1 VDYGLHVRIEAAPGR
16 GDELEAL
23 LLQAAAGLEAT
34 PGCLVYV
41 VSRAPEP
48 SDVVYVTELWESRQ
62 AHDASLQDPAVREA
76 VAQGRPLIASFAS
89 EELRPAGGKLPGT

>member
-1 VDYGLHVRIEAAPGR
+1 MDYGLHVRIEAAQGR

-23 LLQAAAGLEAT
+23 LLEAAAGLEET

-41 VSRAPEP
+41 VSRAPER
-48 SDVVYVTELWESRQ
+48 SGVVYVTELWESRE

-76 VAQGRPLIASFAS
+76 IARGRPLIASFAS
-89 EELRPAGGKLPGT
+89 EQLRPVGGRLPGR

>member
-1 VDYGLHVRIEAAPGR
+1 
-16 GDELEAL
+16 
-23 LLQAAAGLEAT
+23 
-34 PGCLVYV
+34 
-41 VSRAPEP
+41 
-48 SDVVYVTELWESRQ
+48 VTELWESRQ